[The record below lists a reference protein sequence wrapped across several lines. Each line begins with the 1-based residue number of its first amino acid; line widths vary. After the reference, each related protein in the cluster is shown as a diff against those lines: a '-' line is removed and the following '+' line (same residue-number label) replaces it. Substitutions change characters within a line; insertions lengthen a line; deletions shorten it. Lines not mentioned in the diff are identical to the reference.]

1 MAMSIRHRLT
11 LGTLFLFVLL
21 LLSAGLGIFQLGRLS
36 RDAQVILKDNYE
48 TARYVQDMQKALL
61 NGDRA
66 AFDAALRKQE
76 GNITEAGEQE
86 ITAGIRRAFRTW
98 PADSSAARSMQA
110 GLQEI
115 LDLNLDAIERKDTA
129 AMATAERA
137 RLWLWG
143 IAAVVLIVGLGF
155 SLGFPRLI
163 TQPILRLQH
172 AVEEVAD
179 GNYRHRVPTFRSDEL
194 GSLSEAFNAMAER
207 LEQWESS
214 NLARVMTEKL
224 RAEAVLNSLEDAGI
238 GVDPDGT
245 ILFANRKAAE
255 LLGLSADEITGK
267 RAADVAARNDLL
279 RHILGM
285 QGGAPFR
292 AVVEGRDQFFVGVR
306 FPIASPGGSPGTV
319 YLLRN
324 VTPFQEKD
332 EAKNRFLATITHELK
347 TPLASID
354 LGLGLLERGAPLTD
368 EDRGILTDLR
378 KDHQRLVRIVS
389 ELLDMA
395 QIETG
400 RVRVE
405 LKPHD
410 LRVILRDAM
419 DAVHHSAEAK
429 RIRIDAALDESAPM
443 VQADAEKATWALI
456 NLMSNA
462 IRHSPERSAVTVAT
476 RRIDGDVLLEVADHG
491 PGIPE
496 EQHQHLFE
504 RFAPHAGSGTGLGL
518 SIARDF
524 LRAMGGDITL
534 GGTGERGSVFIM
546 RFAGA
551 SGA

>member
-389 ELLDMA
+389 ELLDMS

>member
-429 RIRIDAALDESAPM
+429 RIRIDVALDESAPM

>member
-61 NGDRA
+61 NGDCA